1 MIRSS
6 ITGTT
11 LRPVAPL
18 LWTICSVA
26 SGSKR
31 RRVTT
36 VLDMTAAMTNC
47 PKPHAWNI
55 GAATT
60 VVSPDRHGIRS
71 SIPAI
76 AELPRAV
83 ETPDPVKRAAVV
95 EAANDRFAR
104 MLDDLAVLTP
114 AGEDG
119 AVVTAWLADWAV
131 YLGDR
136 SAYAEAL
143 RTDPDAR
150 LLVTPKQNEQV
161 TEFIDAFAKDNR
173 MPSCGTPLDV
183 S

>member
-1 MIRSS
+1 MEP
-6 ITGTT
+6 T
-11 LRPVAPL
+11 VAPEPH
-18 LWTICSVA
+18 A
-26 SGSKR
+26 R
-31 RRVTT
+31 RRWSPGRV
-36 VLDMTAAMTNC
+36 
-47 PKPHAWNI
+47 
-55 GAATT
+55 AATG
-60 VVSPDRHGIRS
+60 VVVLLLAMWGYVLYLAFGPGRQPPPDRLDDTTFAVAAQAVCRD
-71 SIPAI
+71 ALDDV

-83 ETPDPVKRAAVV
+83 ETPDPVERAAVV